1 MKEKD
6 NAITSAHITFK
17 YKYSWN
23 MNLCYTKHVVYI
35 SKTIISKLGKKLQ
48 G

>member
-6 NAITSAHITFK
+6 NAITSDCI
-17 YKYSWN
+17 
-23 MNLCYTKHVVYI
+23 YI